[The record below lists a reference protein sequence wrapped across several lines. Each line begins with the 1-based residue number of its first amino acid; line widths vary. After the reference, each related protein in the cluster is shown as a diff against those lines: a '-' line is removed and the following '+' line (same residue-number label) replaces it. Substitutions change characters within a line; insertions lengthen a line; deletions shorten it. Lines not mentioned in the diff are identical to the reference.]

1 VRPSRRNV
9 RELSEEIDSGRHNT
23 EGVRGGGKH
32 NARGA
37 EGEDGSGEKFALVDA
52 LSAKHY
58 ESSHLPGAGNLP
70 YEFVDAAETVRP
82 DKDAE
87 ISLFRIQNELT

>member
-9 RELSEEIDSGRHNT
+9 RELSDEIGSGRRNP

-37 EGEDGSGEKFALVDA
+37 EGEDGSGEKFVLVDA

-58 ESSHLPGAGNLP
+58 EGSHLPGAVNFA
-70 YEFVDAAETVRP
+70 YKFVDAAAETFLP
-82 DKDAE
+82 DKDAD
-87 ISLFRIQNELT
+87 ISFSEYKPS

>member
-9 RELSEEIDSGRHNT
+9 RELSDEVGSGRRNT

-37 EGEDGSGEKFALVDA
+37 EGEDGSGEKFGLVDA

-58 ESSHLPGAGNLP
+58 EGSHLPGAVNLA
-70 YEFVDAAETVRP
+70 YKFVYAAETVLP
-82 DKDAE
+82 DKDAD
-87 ISLFRIQNELT
+87 ISFSGYKTS